1 MAQFINDIN
10 TKIIFANHI
19 MNGADL
25 IFTYHDDQRPV
36 TVGIAMLGDDST
48 MTHGSTGEISH
59 NGAKHD
65 FGPGGRIEDDGIHQG
80 CNDPGSAFDKFTLT
94 NKIVMSRNLD
104 DAVPLWCEVATIDDI
119 PPLTT
124 YVHSKMINTDI
135 NHYTEVRN
143 ETIKTEIHYCMIWK

>member
-10 TKIIFANHI
+10 TKIIFANQI

-48 MTHGSTGEISH
+48 MTHGSTGEISY
-59 NGAKHD
+59 NGAKHN
-65 FGPGGRIEDDGIHQG
+65 FGPGGIVDENYQG
-80 CNDPGSAFDKFTLT
+80 CNDPDSAFDKFKLT
-94 NKIVMSRNLD
+94 DKIVMSRNLD
-104 DAVPLWCEVATIDDI
+104 DDVPLWCEVATIDDI

-124 YVHSKMINTDI
+124 YVHSEMINTDI
-135 NHYTEVRN
+135 NYYTEVRN
-143 ETIKTEIHYCMIWK
+143 ETRRTEINMIWK